1 MWYLAFPASFTET
14 TLFPLFPLS
23 TKRSW
28 HLCQKSSGYLCD
40 GSFLGYSIPLVY
52 MSVLKPIHSFD
63 YCCFCSKFSNWKMKV
78 IQFNSFSRIVLA
90 AQNPLRFLMK
100 FSMSLTISREKK
112 NQDFD
117 SDCTD
122 L

>member
-1 MWYLAFPASFTET
+1 
-14 TLFPLFPLS
+14 
-23 TKRSW
+23 
-28 HLCQKSSGYLCD
+28 
-40 GSFLGYSIPLVY
+40 
-52 MSVLKPIHSFD
+52 
-63 YCCFCSKFSNWKMKV
+63 MKV